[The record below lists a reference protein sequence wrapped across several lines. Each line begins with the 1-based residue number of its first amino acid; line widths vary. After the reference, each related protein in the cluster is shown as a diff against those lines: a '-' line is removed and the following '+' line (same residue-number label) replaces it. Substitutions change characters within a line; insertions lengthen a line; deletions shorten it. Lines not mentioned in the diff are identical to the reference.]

1 MSNFSVDKPLHAHVS
16 DPPDAVN
23 DYATYAAKSLLTAL
37 NVTVDEK
44 LVKLLFPHKS
54 DPPIVAM
61 EAVNSLND
69 CINFGWMN
77 TRCVV
82 KFWLRQSCYYTPSS
96 KFHRWRIK
104 LVMVP
109 PEMNAKI
116 VSIVDDTI
124 FLAYTFSVITCQALS
139 LINF

>member
-1 MSNFSVDKPLHAHVS
+1 MDKPLHAHVS

-23 DYATYAAKSLLTAL
+23 DYASYAAKSLLTAL

-61 EAVNSLND
+61 EAVNLLND
-69 CINFGWMN
+69 GINFGWMN

-82 KFWLRQSCYYTPSS
+82 KFWLRLSRYYTPSS
-96 KFHRWRIK
+96 QFHRWRIK
-104 LVMVP
+104 TGDGSP
-109 PEMNAKI
+109 KMNAKI
-116 VSIVDDTI
+116 VSIADDTI
-124 FLAYTFSVITCQALS
+124 FLAYTFNVKTCQALS